1 MEAKEKAKELINN
14 YNFLNYKTDLSI
26 HEKKE
31 CALISVEFARE
42 FITGDLSELFDKTMY
57 LFEIKTEIKKL

>member
-26 HEKKE
+26 HEKKQ
-31 CALISVEFARE
+31 CALIA
-42 FITGDLSELFDKTMY
+42 IDLIIYHTEEDSSNIPLYQYY
-57 LFEIKTEIKKL
+57 LKVKQEILKF

>member
-31 CALISVEFARE
+31 CALIAIEEIRNLCNRVQNYEEA
-42 FITGDLSELFDKTMY
+42 IYWKYVKNELN
-57 LFEIKTEIKKL
+57 KL